1 MPAAMRAAARSILI
15 AAAAASAPLA
25 EQGPAVFGDA
35 LELFQVQVSARAI
48 EGSARPRPL
57 EAALEPL
64 LAAVPRNAL
73 GRIDAPAVRYALHR
87 LFHGQRGW
95 RVDGLDP
102 EGRAWNTSGLAGIT
116 ALRRLPVAALA
127 SMLAHWEEKG
137 LDADEVALLASIVER
152 EIHGEAAERLRAV
165 YKLRGLPT
173 NAPVDEQQVAP
184 AVDFCFASYV
194 IGREVTAR
202 TEEELLAQYSHMSD
216 LFPEWNETRKWIH
229 GLVASRARAGAL
241 SFADASSAMEAVGD
255 GQGRFQDR
263 ACRAMKTELVSMEDA
278 GTGRVRLAD
287 FYGGALGGKW
297 QFQESVG
304 YLRQNGALDEGNP
317 GNVRVI
323 IPNYVNG
330 LSNCVGSSEYH
341 SVCCISE
348 CEDLRGHV
356 ERALGRPD
364 GSPEEIAA
372 VVSAL
377 PSATSPARGT
387 MEPSL
392 MLRLRR
398 IAADNGGQVPV
409 YGRLFAQWMHHA
421 YPRECEYPHLAGKT
435 SPLDLYDM
443 EQAGLEVLAAPDEMQ
458 SRASEKKRKT
468 APVESV
474 PWVHRE
480 ELLGAQGASDSQ
492 VPPLFLP
499 FHALVFA
506 CTGAGLAWLARLVP
520 RGAPSRKSTEAF
532 LQPSIV

>member
-1 MPAAMRAAARSILI
+1 MAVRAGALALLT
-15 AAAAASAPLA
+15 AAAAASAPQA
-25 EQGPAVFGDA
+25 AGQGPAVFGDA
-35 LELFQVQVSARAI
+35 LELFQVQASARAL
-48 EGSARPRPL
+48 EGKPSRARAL

-73 GRIDAPAVRYALHR
+73 GKVGAPAVRYALHR

-95 RVDGLDP
+95 RVEGLDP
-102 EGRAWNTSGLAGIT
+102 EGRAWNSSGLAGI
-116 ALRRLPVAALA
+116 AVLRRQAVAPLA
-127 SMLAHWEEKG
+127 SMLAHWEEEG
-137 LDADEVALLASIVER
+137 LDADEVALLASAVESAV
-152 EIHGEAAERLRAV
+152 HGEAAERLRAV
-165 YKLRGLPT
+165 YRLRGLPT
-173 NAPVDEQQVAP
+173 SAPVDEQQAAA

-194 IGREVTAR
+194 IGQEVSAR
-202 TEEELLAQYSHMSD
+202 TEEQLLAQYSHMGE
-216 LFPEWNETRKWIH
+216 LFPEWNRARTWVH
-229 GLVASRARAGAL
+229 GLVAARARAGAVG
-241 SFADASSAMEAVGD
+241 FAEAVSAMEAVSD
-255 GQGRFQDR
+255 GQGRFQDS
-263 ACRAMKTELVSMEDA
+263 ACRAMKAELMSVEDA

-287 FYGGALGGKW
+287 FYGQALGGKW

-304 YLRQNGALDEGNP
+304 YLRQNGALDESNP

-330 LSNCVGSSEYH
+330 LSNCVGSSEHH

-356 ERALGRPD
+356 ERALGRPE

-372 VVSAL
+372 AVSAL
-377 PSATSPARGT
+377 PSATSPAKGT
-387 MEPSL
+387 MPSL
-392 MLRLRR
+392 LLRLRR
-398 IAADNGGQVPV
+398 IAADHGGRVPV

-435 SPLDLYDM
+435 SPLDVYDM
-443 EQAGLEVLAAPDEMQ
+443 EQAGGEILVTPGEMQ
-458 SRASEKKRKT
+458 SRASAKRRKT

-480 ELLGAQGASDSQ
+480 ELLGAQGAMDSQ

-520 RGAPSRKSTEAF
+520 RGAPSRKSAETF
-532 LQPSIV
+532 LPPSIV